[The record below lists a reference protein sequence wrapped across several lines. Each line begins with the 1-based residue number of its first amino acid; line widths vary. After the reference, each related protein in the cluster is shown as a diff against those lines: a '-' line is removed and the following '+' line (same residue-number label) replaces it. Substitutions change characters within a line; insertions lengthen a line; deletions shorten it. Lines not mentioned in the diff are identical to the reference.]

1 MMQKTHSANARTA
14 QPRSARPGRVRIGD
28 VAASLGLTK
37 GTVSRALNGYPD
49 IAESTQLRVKRA
61 AEAMGYR
68 PLAHAQAIRT
78 GRVRAMGL
86 IVEIGEYDS
95 HRPFLAEFL
104 AGVTRAA
111 GAESWTLTVATS
123 VSPEDT
129 QTTLARLVDEHKA
142 DGFILPR
149 TRWSDPRVD
158 LLRAQGIPFIL
169 YGRTADT
176 TGCAWFDILGEDAMR
191 DAAVRLAGQ
200 GHRRIAFVNGGSEY
214 NFARVRHE
222 GYLKG
227 LEEAG
232 LPADPALMA
241 TDAVTTEDGKAAAER
256 LLRLDLPPTAFVY
269 ATDKAALGLYRAA
282 QDLGLRIG
290 SDLSVIGYDGLP
302 EGAFAQPPLTT
313 YSVDTAHAGERLAAM
328 LIERIRGAAP
338 EDLRELA
345 PARLIA
351 RGSDGPPALSSE
363 KLATLVRAKEGHIQG
378 RNQ

>member
-1 MMQKTHSANARTA
+1 MMQKTHGATPQTARPHPT
-14 QPRSARPGRVRIGD
+14 RPGRVRIGD
-28 VAASLGLTK
+28 VAAALGLTK

-49 IAESTQLRVKRA
+49 IAQSTQLRVKRA
-61 AEAMGYR
+61 AETMGYR

-104 AGVTRAA
+104 AGVTRGA
-111 GAESWTLTVATS
+111 GAENWTLTVATS

-149 TRWSDPRVD
+149 TRLDDPRVN

-169 YGRTADT
+169 YGRTRDA
-176 TGCAWFDILGEDAMR
+176 TGCAWFDIVGEDAMR
-191 DAAVRLAGQ
+191 DAVLRLAGQ

-214 NFARVRHE
+214 NFAMVRYQ

-227 LEEAG
+227 LQEAG

-241 TDAVTTEDGKAAAER
+241 TDAVTTDDGQAAAER
-256 LLRLDLPPTAFVY
+256 LLQLDRPPTAFVY
-269 ATDKAALGLYRAA
+269 ATDKAALGVYRAA
-282 QDLGLRIG
+282 QNLGLRIG
-290 SDLSVIGYDGLP
+290 LDISVIAYDGLP

-313 YSVDTAHAGERLAAM
+313 YSVDTAHAGERLATM

-345 PARLIA
+345 PAHLIA
-351 RGSDGPPALSSE
+351 RGSDGPPAQSSE
-363 KLATLVRAKEGHIQG
+363 KLAARVRANQGHIQG